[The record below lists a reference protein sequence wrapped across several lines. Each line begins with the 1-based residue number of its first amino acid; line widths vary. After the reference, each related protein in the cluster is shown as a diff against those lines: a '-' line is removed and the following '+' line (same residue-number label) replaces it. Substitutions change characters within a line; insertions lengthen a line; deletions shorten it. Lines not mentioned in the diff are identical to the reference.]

1 MRLKKLFRDI
11 SRKRSRLYFYVAGIL
26 SVLWFLIRVIPKP
39 SRAAYPCQRA
49 AFPIASAFVLW
60 LVSLTGISLILKN
73 LKRNLKQSK
82 NLYSTILLILCLI
95 VSVSISISISP
106 TDLLASNASQNEEF
120 IPTDNPNEPVGE
132 GRGIFPGKV
141 VWSHNPEA
149 ASWNGSEDY

>member
-39 SRAAYPCQRA
+39 SRAVYPCQRA

-73 LKRNLKQSK
+73 VKRNLKQSR
-82 NLYSTILLILCLI
+82 NLYSAILLILCLI
-95 VSVSISISISP
+95 VSVSISISSSP
-106 TDLLASNASQNEEF
+106 TDLLASKSSQNEKF
-120 IPTDNPNEPVGE
+120 IPTDKPNEPVGE
-132 GRGIFPGKV
+132 AKGIFPGKV
-141 VWSHNPEA
+141 VWSHNPDA
-149 ASWNGSEDY
+149 ALWNGSEYS